1 MECIRLLRPY
11 NWIKNFLVFI
21 PLFFAREILLPG
33 KLLDVFLSFI
43 LFCLVASCVY
53 IINDLADVEQ
63 DRLHPKKQHRPI
75 ASRKVSPTKAKFL
88 LLGLT
93 VVAGIV
99 LGQFSIAVIMLVSM
113 YLILNVL
120 YSFYLKHVAVL
131 DIVLIAGFYLLRIL
145 VGGLVAQVPISNWLI
160 LCTIFVALFLITGKR
175 KAEMA
180 KEMKRA
186 VLDLYSN
193 EVLNAILILSITL
206 AIISYSLYT
215 VLVLTDTLAVYSIF
229 FVLLGILRYLLL
241 IYTTDKVEY
250 PEKALFSDWWVIFAG
265 IGWLVCMYIILYR

>member
-1 MECIRLLRPY
+1 MEYIRLLRPY

-21 PLFFAREILLPG
+21 PLFFAREILFPG
-33 KLLDVFLSFI
+33 KLFDVFLSFI

-63 DRLHPKKQHRPI
+63 DRLHPKKQYRPI
-75 ASRKVSPTKAKFL
+75 ASGKVSPTSAKIL
-88 LLGLT
+88 LLVLT
-93 VVAGIV
+93 VVTGTV
-99 LGQFSIAVIMLVSM
+99 LGYFSLTVIILVSM

-120 YSFYLKHVAVL
+120 YSFYLKHIAIL

-145 VGGLVAQVPISNWLI
+145 VGGIVAHVHISNWLI

-180 KEMKRA
+180 KETKRA
-186 VLDLYSN
+186 VLDLYSD
-193 EVLNAILILSITL
+193 EVLNAILVISITL

-215 VLVLTDTLAVYSIF
+215 VLVLTHTLAVYSIF
-229 FVLLGILRYLLL
+229 FVLFGILRYLLL

-250 PEKALFSDWWVIFAG
+250 PEKAIFTDWWVIFAG